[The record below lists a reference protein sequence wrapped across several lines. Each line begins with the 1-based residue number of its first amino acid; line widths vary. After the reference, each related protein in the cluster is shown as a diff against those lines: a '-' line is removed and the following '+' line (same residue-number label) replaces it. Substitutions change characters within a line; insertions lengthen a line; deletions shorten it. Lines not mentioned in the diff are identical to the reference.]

1 MEKVSIY
8 FKKIRIEIIYYT
20 VNIIF
25 LYSLNKFNNT
35 LLSISYGEDW
45 RSILEYD
52 EFKVLMYFIATVI
65 LLIIGVLLC
74 RNRFRMI
81 KREDLEINDV
91 LLYIISILI
100 TIIFIVVLINF
111 IESPIIRIIISGL
124 TALAG
129 WMILIES

>member
-52 EFKVLMYFIATVI
+52 EFKTLMYFIATLI

-74 RNRFRMI
+74 WNRIRMI
-81 KREDLEINDV
+81 KREDLEIDDV
-91 LLYIISILI
+91 LLYIVAILI
-100 TIIFIVVLINF
+100 VIIFIIVLINF
-111 IESPIIRIIISGL
+111 IEFPIYRIIISEMIVL
-124 TALAG
+124 SG
-129 WMILIES
+129 WLILIKS